1 VQALHVEIALANQEH
16 RLNLLEEEVQREIE
30 EQTLAIDT
38 HAEVVGQVNGLSV
51 LEQGDYAFARPSRI
65 TAMIG
70 MGDEGVVDIER
81 EVKMSGPSHSK
92 GVMILTGYLLNQYAH
107 ETPLALSARLT
118 FEQVYGGV
126 DGDSASSTEL
136 YALLSALAE
145 LPIQQGIAVTG
156 SVNQCGE
163 VQAIGGVNLK
173 IEGFFAVCKAQGLNG
188 KQGVLI
194 PASNARHLMLKAEV
208 VEAVS
213 TGLFHVWA
221 VHNVD
226 EGIALLTGV
235 PAETVHGM
243 VQERFRDL
251 ASRLIQFRARR
262 DTTTAEAHPVR
273 RNGQGKLVRAH
284 GQN

>member
-1 VQALHVEIALANQEH
+1 M
-16 RLNLLEEEVQREIE
+16 QREID

-38 HAEVVGQVNGLSV
+38 HAAVVGQVNGLSV
-51 LEQGDYAFARPSRI
+51 MEQGDYAFARPSRI

-70 MGDEGVVDIER
+70 LGEDGIVDIER

-145 LPIQQGIAVTG
+145 LPIRQGIAVTG
-156 SVNQCGE
+156 SVNQRGE

-173 IEGFFAVCKAQGLNG
+173 IEGFFAVCKAQGLDG
-188 KQGVLI
+188 SQGVII
-194 PASNARHLMLKAEV
+194 PASNTRHLMLKPEV
-208 VEAVS
+208 VDAVRA
-213 TGLFHVWA
+213 GLFHVWA
-221 VHNVD
+221 VHTVD
-226 EGIALLTGV
+226 EGIELLTEV
-235 PAETVHGM
+235 PADSVHEL
-243 VQERFRDL
+243 VQQRLRDL
-251 ASRLIQFRARR
+251 ASRLMQFRGRR
-262 DTTTAEAHPVR
+262 EPTNVNTPSSR
-273 RNGQGKLVRAH
+273 RNGRDKVVPTQRPG
-284 GQN
+284 